1 MGVLGG
7 RGSGSL
13 DGCFR
18 GVREERFE
26 GVRWIDGFC
35 EQRRM
40 FALLPGVW
48 KARSR
53 F

>member
-1 MGVLGG
+1 MGAWMGVLGG

-18 GVREERFE
+18 GAREWE
-26 GVRWIDGFC
+26 
-35 EQRRM
+35 
-40 FALLPGVW
+40 PGWV
-48 KARSR
+48 